1 MVKVSVGYKLKS
13 LDEVFDEVKDSG
25 CGAVI
30 LFIGTARDLSE
41 GKEVLYLEYE
51 AYEEMAKKEIERIC
65 EDAKR
70 KFGLKKVVVL
80 HKLGRVEPGE
90 IAVIVGVSSEH
101 RKEGFEGCKYIM
113 DRIKERVPIWK
124 KEVFK
129 DGERW
134 VE

>member
-1 MVKVSVGYKLKS
+1 MIRVNVGYELKS
-13 LDEVFDEVKDSG
+13 LDEVFNEVKDRE
-25 CGAVI
+25 CGAVV
-30 LFIGTARDLSE
+30 LFIGTARDLSD

-51 AYEEMAKKEIERIC
+51 AYEEMAKKEIEMIC
-65 EDAKR
+65 EDAKER
-70 KFGLKKVVVL
+70 FGLRKITVL
-80 HKLGRVEPGE
+80 HKLGRVDPEE
-90 IAVIVGVSSEH
+90 ISVIVGVSSKH